1 MAQHRVGHRAGH
13 TVRLRHR
20 IAVDWVADTFGL
32 RTPAARTR
40 HENARDR
47 AGLRAARL
55 HERARAAAR
64 ANAAAL
70 PARLHAERGE
80 PRVLRAWQ
88 ARIGRL
94 AGRDGDQ
101 RGAA

>member
-1 MAQHRVGHRAGH
+1 MAQH
-13 TVRLRHR
+13 TVRLLHR
-20 IAVDWVADTFGL
+20 IAVDWAADTFGL
-32 RTPAARTR
+32 RTPSARTR
-40 HENARDR
+40 HENSRDR

-55 HERARAAAR
+55 HERARTAAR

-80 PRVLRAWQ
+80 ARVLKAWQ

-94 AGRDGDQ
+94 AGRDSDE

>member
-1 MAQHRVGHRAGH
+1 MAQH
-13 TVRLRHR
+13 TVRLLHR

-32 RTPAARTR
+32 RTVDARTR

-47 AGLRAARL
+47 AGIRAARL
-55 HERARAAAR
+55 HERASAVAR
-64 ANAAAL
+64 ANAGAL

-80 PRVLRAWQ
+80 PRVLKAWQ
-88 ARIGRL
+88 ARIGKL
-94 AGRDGDQ
+94 VGRDADT